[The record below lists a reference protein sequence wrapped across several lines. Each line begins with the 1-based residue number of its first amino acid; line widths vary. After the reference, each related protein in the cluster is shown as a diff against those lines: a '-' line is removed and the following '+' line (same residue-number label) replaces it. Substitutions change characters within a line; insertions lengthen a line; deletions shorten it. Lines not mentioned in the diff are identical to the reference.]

1 MEIRSGGPQ
10 ADDGGGIVGEPLAG
24 SLGRGQAP
32 PLHFGGPPPRHVF
45 APDLL
50 CPLMVHA
57 LRSTRR
63 PLTNHPNEPRATDEG
78 RKGVGGDSL
87 TGIHLGLHAHPGSR
101 SGKESPSSEGHGR
114 VKPKTREIPCPIP
127 ISGLSPEVQQADEL
141 RVVAG
146 ARRELS
152 GYVPE
157 VSPGPVLADPLWR
170 PRRNRSRSGRRSC
183 ESRS

>member
-1 MEIRSGGPQ
+1 MEIRPGGPQ

-78 RKGVGGDSL
+78 RKGVGGDSPDGTPFRAPCSPWIQIGQGVSIVGGAWSGEAEDEGDPL
-87 TGIHLGLHAHPGSR
+87 SDPYLRTVARGSAGGRTEGCCRSKEGTLRIRPRGQPGACSSR
-101 SGKESPSSEGHGR
+101 SALAAQTKSLSVRPS
-114 VKPKTREIPCPIP
+114 I
-127 ISGLSPEVQQADEL
+127 L
-141 RVVAG
+141 
-146 ARRELS
+146 
-152 GYVPE
+152 
-157 VSPGPVLADPLWR
+157 
-170 PRRNRSRSGRRSC
+170 
-183 ESRS
+183 